1 MEHGHMNCVMF
12 LLSIS
17 TQLVQS
23 PMIGKVDVNVDR
35 WISSVLV
42 PNLTQS
48 IVIHKETL
56 RLRVEPKYLE
66 LKAEIAARK
75 AVRERRSR
83 SMFRYFWG

>member
-1 MEHGHMNCVMF
+1 MNCVMF

-17 TQLVQS
+17 TQLLQS
-23 PMIGKVDVNVDR
+23 PMIGKVDANVDR

-48 IVIHKETL
+48 IVMHRDTL

-66 LKAEIAARK
+66 LKAEVAARK
-75 AVRERRSR
+75 AARVRRSR
-83 SMFRYFWG
+83 SVFRYFWG